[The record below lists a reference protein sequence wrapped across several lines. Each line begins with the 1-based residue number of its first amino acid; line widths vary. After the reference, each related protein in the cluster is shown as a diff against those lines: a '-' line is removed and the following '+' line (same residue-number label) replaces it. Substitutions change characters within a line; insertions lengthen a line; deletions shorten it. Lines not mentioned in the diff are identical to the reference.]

1 MSSPKQPTIVYPQ
14 YIAARHGSGSGSGSK
29 SGSFAPVFIVLAV
42 IAVLVAAACYVGQV
56 FARRYLRPVSR
67 MDRALESKGEDGSQV
82 KPGAA
87 SGGSQGADN
96 AKDEEVGGSGG
107 GTVDPGAAGAP
118 SP

>member
-1 MSSPKQPTIVYPQ
+1 MSSLKQPTIVYPQ
-14 YIAARHGSGSGSGSK
+14 YIAARHG

-82 KPGAA
+82 KPGAG
-87 SGGSQGADN
+87 SGGSEGDDN
-96 AKDEEVGGSGG
+96 AKDEEGG
-107 GTVDPGAAGAP
+107 G
-118 SP
+118 